1 MKYYNSTGLI
11 KGYIPDAAVIDGY
24 TMFFIVEDQPA
35 LQLNISGSAVASQ
48 NCGID
53 RSRVFEWLWE
63 EGSEM
68 FLRESFLSGTNITI
82 TSMDVLNGQ
91 IITPFENL
99 RRSEEMH
106 L

>member
-1 MKYYNSTGLI
+1 MKYFNTAGLI

-48 NCGID
+48 NCGVD
-53 RSRVFEWLWE
+53 RDKVFEWLWE
-63 EGSEM
+63 EGNEI
-68 FLRESFLSGTNITI
+68 FLRESILSGTNITI
-82 TSMDVLNGQ
+82 TSRDVINGQ

-99 RRSEEMH
+99 RKSEDMH